1 MTVMASCVEFF
12 FWLLMILLCPWSHLL
27 SCGSSDLFQPDYLM
41 VPVSEFSSSLE
52 TAINAIQ
59 NVTSTV
65 SQFSHV
71 SNDFHLSNAISDC
84 LELLD
89 LSAELLD
96 WTLSASL
103 KPDDGTRYGTG
114 DLGFD
119 FRTWLNGV
127 LVNQDTCLEGFDGTS
142 GTIKSLVEERLSQV
156 TSLVTGIRD
165 TVHLPPDS
173 MRGGRNPTNHEQT
186 FPSWLKHEEKKL
198 LLQPLDKGS
207 ADVVVAADG
216 TGNFTKI
223 SDAINLVPKRSSR
236 RFVIYIKRGV
246 YQEYVEIDKKKWNV
260 ALIGDGIDATV
271 ITGNRNAADGFKSY
285 KSGTFRVKGRG
296 FIARDITFQNTAG
309 PQKAQAIAF
318 LSDSDLSAIYRCAFR
333 GYQDTLYAHNLRQF
347 YKSCLIT
354 GTVDF
359 IFGRSTAVFQSCQIR
374 ARKGLPQQK
383 NAITAQGRKEPG
395 DGSGFSIQF
404 SHISAEPDVTAANI
418 ETYLGRPWKLYSRT
432 VILQSYISSAIH
444 PKGWLPWNGSFAL
457 GTLYYGEYMN
467 FGPGARLDNRVNWPG
482 FHEIQDPS
490 VANKFTVAKFILGD
504 SWLPSTGIQYT
515 DGLQA

>member
-1 MTVMASCVEFF
+1 MASCVEVF

-103 KPDDGTRYGTG
+103 KPDDG
-114 DLGFD
+114 FD

-173 MRGGRNPTNHEQT
+173 MGGGRNPTNHEQT

-223 SDAINLVPKRSSR
+223 SDAINLVPKH
-236 RFVIYIKRGV
+236 
-246 YQEYVEIDKKKWNV
+246 
-260 ALIGDGIDATV
+260 GIDATV

-467 FGPGARLDNRVNWPG
+467 FGPGARLDNRVSWPG

-515 DGLQA
+515 DGLQV